1 MSVFRRW
8 SFLLLLI
15 ASLGCISSKV
25 DPRCT
30 ITSPPEYRDTVARCI
45 NASQFWQAYFDELES
60 TSPGQPLVDFKL
72 DMERKVNRRS
82 SSGGDYDPGTVTI
95 RLAVTNLRNRRR
107 VYEREAKVRLNDIIF
122 GLFDADATR
131 EEIQQKAFEA
141 TEKKIYPHLE
151 IWVNIAA
158 LRAMGQH
165 KDAADAFVPILEEAA
180 NNPWGEDIP
189 DEASTAL
196 SRLRGGR

>member
-15 ASLGCISSKV
+15 ASLGSISSKV
-25 DPRCT
+25 TLRCT

-45 NASQFWQAYFDELES
+45 NASQFWQAYFDELAS

-72 DMERKVNRRS
+72 DMERKVNQRS

-107 VYEREAKVRLNDIIF
+107 VYEREAKVGLDDIIF

-141 TEKKIYPHLE
+141 TEKRPTRI
-151 IWVNIAA
+151 
-158 LRAMGQH
+158 
-165 KDAADAFVPILEEAA
+165 
-180 NNPWGEDIP
+180 
-189 DEASTAL
+189 
-196 SRLRGGR
+196 SRSG